1 MPTDEELIAWIKSW
15 TPGQWELFHA
25 AAELDDVSLEAMV
38 ILVEGLAA
46 GIPEKE
52 AAQKAASFLRDHGRP
67 EAAQMIID
75 KFPEA

>member
-1 MPTDEELIAWIKSW
+1 MPTDEELKAWIKSW

-25 AAELDDVSLEAMV
+25 AAELDDVSLEAML
-38 ILVEGLAA
+38 ILVECLAA

-67 EAAQMIID
+67 KAAQQIIEH
-75 KFPEA
+75 FSAA